1 MIEHRNSGA
10 LGGKSAEGLGSAT
23 ASGGEVRKGV
33 QDLHGHAAGASQKAL
48 DKVQKTPDSL
58 DDAIRRYIE
67 TKPYTTALI
76 ALGVGWLMGRSHHPF

>member
-10 LGGKSAEGLGSAT
+10 LGGGKSAEGLGST
-23 ASGGEVRKGV
+23 TGSGGEVRKSV
-33 QDLHGHAAGASQKAL
+33 QDLYGHAAGASQKTM
-48 DKVQKTPDSL
+48 DKIAPDSL
-58 DDAIRRYIE
+58 DDVIRRYIE